1 MFIKLKILNLISCF
15 ILLTSCNQFSIS
27 NKPDH
32 NPNKNIQESFF
43 ANGNL
48 EYRAEFLNGKLDG
61 ITKVWHVD
69 GYLFSSSEYSNGLP
83 NGKWRKFY
91 SNGNLMLEESYIF
104 GKKNGFERWYH
115 ENGNI
120 KSELHFKDGKQDA
133 KIIRWDLDGN
143 IIYQ

>member
-1 MFIKLKILNLISCF
+1 MFINSKILNLISYF

-27 NKPDH
+27 KKPDH

-43 ANGNL
+43 ANGNI

-61 ITKVWHVD
+61 TTKVWHEE
-69 GYLFSSSEYSNGLP
+69 GYIFSISEYSNGFP

-91 SNGNLMLEESYIF
+91 SNGNLMFEENYIF

-120 KSELHFKDGKQDA
+120 KSEQHFKDGKQDA
-133 KIIRWDLDGN
+133 NIIRWDLDGN
-143 IIYQ
+143 IIY